1 MPILKQI
8 SKWTYAPLMLLTFNG
23 AAIALVQSGEPKAGL
38 AVLLLTAIAMS
49 FLAER
54 FIPYHED
61 WNHPKGDT
69 LRDGLHALVN
79 EGSIAVSVLL
89 IPIMAAIVPFPPIWP
104 GSWPLWAQLLLAILV
119 ADAGITVIHW
129 ASHHNK
135 FLWRFHAVHHSV
147 TRMYGFNGLM
157 KHPVHQA
164 IELMAGTAPLI
175 LAGMPLDVAV
185 LLAFAVAVQLL
196 LQHSNTD
203 MKIGALRHVLA
214 LAPVHRFHHLKSS
227 AEGNV
232 NFGLFTTFWDR
243 LLGTAHFDADRPFFS
258 GDLGIENAA
267 DYPSTY
273 TGQLVRPFLG
283 DG

>member
-1 MPILKQI
+1 MPILKQFA
-8 SKWTYAPLMLLTFNG
+8 KWTYAPLMLLTFNG
-23 AAIALVQSGEPKAGL
+23 AAIALVQSGAPKASL

-54 FIPYHED
+54 FIPYKED
-61 WNHPKGDT
+61 WNRPKGDT

-119 ADAGITVIHW
+119 ADAGITGIHW

-203 MKIGALRHVLA
+203 MKIDTRVSGASPRS
-214 LAPVHRFHHLKSS
+214 PISS
-227 AEGNV
+227 RGT
-232 NFGLFTTFWDR
+232 GTF
-243 LLGTAHFDADRPFFS
+243 
-258 GDLGIENAA
+258 
-267 DYPSTY
+267 
-273 TGQLVRPFLG
+273 
-283 DG
+283 

>member
-8 SKWTYAPLMLLTFNG
+8 AKWTYAPLMLLTFNG
-23 AAIALVQSGEPKAGL
+23 AAIALVQSGAPKASL
-38 AVLLLTAIAMS
+38 AGLLLAAIAMS

-54 FIPYHED
+54 FIPYQED
-61 WNHPKGDT
+61 WNRPKGDI

-79 EGSIAVSVLL
+79 EVSIAVSVLL
-89 IPIMAAIVPFPPIWP
+89 IPLTAAIVPFPPIWP
-104 GSWPLWAQLLLAILV
+104 DSWPLWSQLLVAILV
-119 ADAGITVIHW
+119 ADAGITVIHC

-164 IELMAGTAPLI
+164 IELLAGTAPLI

-185 LLAFAVAVQLL
+185 LLAFAVAIQLL
-196 LQHSNTD
+196 LQHSNAD
-203 MKIGALRHVLA
+203 MQIGALRHVLA
-214 LAPVHRFHHLKSS
+214 LAPVHRFHHLSSS

-232 NFGLFTTFWDR
+232 NFGLFTTVWDR

-258 GDLGIENAA
+258 GDLGIENEA

-273 TGQLVRPFLG
+273 TGQLVRPFLS